1 MMSKPKSIDV
11 VYEDGVFKPLAQVEL
26 EEGKRVTIRVEATRV
41 RRLGFEPIKLTQK
54 ITVEKLKELK
64 MDRWSPF

>member
-1 MMSKPKSIDV
+1 MSKPKTIDV
-11 VYEDGVFKPLAQVEL
+11 VYEHGVFKPLAQVVEL
-26 EEGKRVTIRVEATRV
+26 EEGERVTIRVEEPRV
-41 RRLGFEPIKLTQK
+41 RKLGFEPIKLTQK